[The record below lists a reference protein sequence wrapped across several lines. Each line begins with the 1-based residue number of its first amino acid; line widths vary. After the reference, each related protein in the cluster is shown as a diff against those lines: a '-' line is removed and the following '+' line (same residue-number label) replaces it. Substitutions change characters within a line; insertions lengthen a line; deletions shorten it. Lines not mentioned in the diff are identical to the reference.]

1 MFYDIKPVINWDFIN
16 ITLSLIILVVWG
28 FLYFLL
34 NTKPTTTQQPEIDFN
49 SLLPVI
55 NFSKFIKELE
65 NSLMI
70 DSNTFYAKIAN
81 LLKLII
87 QYKFNLNV
95 QALTLEE
102 IEKLPIEEDLKD
114 ILANVYYKEFT
125 KPINDDIEKRK
136 KYINQIKVILDRRI

>member
-34 NTKPTTTQQPEIDFN
+34 NKKPTTNHQPNQPTTLPTIIDF
-49 SLLPVI
+49 
-55 NFSKFIKELE
+55 SKPIKELE

-87 QYKFNLNV
+87 QDKFNLNV

-114 ILANVYYKEFT
+114 ILASVYYKEFT

-136 KYINQIKVILDRRI
+136 KYINQIKVILDLR

>member
-1 MFYDIKPVINWDFIN
+1 M
-16 ITLSLIILVVWG
+16 ILV
-28 FLYFLL
+28 
-34 NTKPTTTQQPEIDFN
+34 
-49 SLLPVI
+49 
-55 NFSKFIKELE
+55 
-65 NSLMI
+65 
-70 DSNTFYAKIAN
+70 FYAKIAN

-87 QYKFNLNV
+87 QDKFNLNV

-114 ILANVYYKEFT
+114 ILASVYYKEFT

>member
-1 MFYDIKPVINWDFIN
+1 MFYDIKPVINWEFIN

-87 QYKFNLNV
+87 QDKFNLNV

-114 ILANVYYKEFT
+114 ILASVYYKEFT

-136 KYINQIKVILDRRI
+136 KYINQIKVILNIR